1 MVIPTIEETTA
12 WYQKNKNS
20 ERILANIISL
30 ANFYLEEDKMWINKD
45 DRGIGLVFLVSMS
58 EPNMEAWEMEIG
70 TQAWLN
76 AYSKGYDGPPF
87 LSGTIESWQ
96 ERPRKP
102 EQTSVATA
110 KNMIRINYT
119 NTNFLI
125 NRWQDLGVDVI
136 EVDGMPIGKI
146 TNTPDGKQ
154 PRIYASTQASIEK
167 LTVPF
172 PKKYN
177 ALKHPIM
184 LGYERLNTTMPESIR
199 ANRHT
204 AKLLYMALSA
214 NSDIEVTLD
223 EGAGLLAGGKGE
235 DGKRKHGKIVK
246 SDHENFSNAFW
257 TLDGL
262 RTFWDGWDR
271 NGKTEQ
277 FKLIRTDQSMNGYI
291 FGPSTPMRQLR
302 GYYTLSASFGP
313 LSEDRIGELWLVLT
327 ACEYHLARGAFNLHE
342 GIPKALKPIR
352 KGGPGPW
359 QTMPW
364 RKFMNLHGDYWNEND
379 RRAQN
384 NAKRRYQ
391 AIRERLKTKYYLRG
405 KNKNLPAKANDT
417 VEFREFHGGMEFR
430 ATAHY
435 IEAYNIAQGGKF
447 ATERFTDYFGV

>member
-1 MVIPTIEETTA
+1 MATEQTRQTEFDLDAAKTDALNYLENSKNADDILKYLAPLKWMQVHKTAECPPSAIPSVEDIEEFVRESDPAEKGTYIKGFEYDDFATHP
-12 WYQKNKNS
+12 
-20 ERILANIISL
+20 IIMQAVFSL
-30 ANFYLEEDKMWINKD
+30 
-45 DRGIGLVFLVSMS
+45 FLVREEVLAGVIADMHDQWRTIDGAKH
-58 EPNMEAWEMEIG
+58 PLGGIVEAWQM
-70 TQAWLN
+70 
-76 AYSKGYDGPPF
+76 
-87 LSGTIESWQ
+87 WQ
-96 ERPRKP
+96 NRPRKP
-102 EQTSVATA
+102 EQASVATA
-110 KNMIRINYT
+110 KNMTRIGYT

-125 NRWQDLGVDVI
+125 TRWQDLGVDVI

-146 TNTPDGKQ
+146 TNMPDGKQ
-154 PRIYASTQASIEK
+154 PRIYAPTQASIEK

-177 ALKHPIM
+177 AMKHPIM

-204 AKLLYMALSA
+204 AKLLYMALAA

-223 EGAGLLAGGKGE
+223 EGAGLLVGGKGK

-262 RTFWDGWDR
+262 RTFWDR

-291 FGPSTPMRQLR
+291 FGPSTLMRQLR

-313 LSEDRIGELWLVLT
+313 LSEHRIGELWLVLT
-327 ACEYHLARGAFNLHE
+327 ACEYHLARGAFNPHE
-342 GIPKALKPIR
+342 GIPKALIPIR

-359 QTMPW
+359 EKMPW
-364 RKFMNLHGDYWNEND
+364 RQFMNLHGDYWND
-379 RRAQN
+379 KDQRAEN

-391 AIRERLKTKYYLRG
+391 IIRERLK
-405 KNKNLPAKANDT
+405 NKILHADAGEK
-417 VEFREFHGGMEFR
+417 
-430 ATAHY
+430 
-435 IEAYNIAQGGKF
+435 
-447 ATERFTDYFGV
+447 